1 MTGSTQEDYAAMM
14 LAGGRSVEGNRSKS
28 GKYGKPAKSAGPKR
42 AKPKRAKSKSAP
54 KAKSKSSKKR
64 K

>member
-1 MTGSTQEDYAAMM
+1 MM

-28 GKYGKPAKSAGPKR
+28 GKDKPLRKKSGAKL
-42 AKPKRAKSKSAP
+42 KSKSKAP
-54 KAKSKSSKKR
+54 ARR

>member
-1 MTGSTQEDYAAMM
+1 MTGATQDEYANMM

-28 GKYGKPAKSAGPKR
+28 GTYDKPVKKAARPAAKKASAKKAKSS
-42 AKPKRAKSKSAP
+42 AKSKT
-54 KAKSKSSKKR
+54 SKKR